1 MIMKNENNR
10 TGLKHLSC
18 WPVEW
23 KKKRTASS
31 WAPPDLSNEWSR
43 PIRRSTQLTTELV
56 RTKWTRGG
64 RARGGVLVRR
74 AEPPLPT
81 TTRPHKRKEVRPAR
95 CTRSRPANRRT
106 RHTGRTSFRRY
117 ALLCL
122 LYYTKCPWTRSFFGR
137 LTRRLLSTPSHFFP
151 QNGVNFF
158 CIYPVG
164 LLFAA
169 TKSRSFG
176 SITVT

>member
-1 MIMKNENNR
+1 M
-10 TGLKHLSC
+10 
-18 WPVEW
+18 
-23 KKKRTASS
+23 
-31 WAPPDLSNEWSR
+31 
-43 PIRRSTQLTTELV
+43 

-158 CIYPVG
+158 AFIRWGFYLPHPSPAPLDPSRLLNCSLVRQNFSFSPQFSQVLHWTSH
-164 LLFAA
+164 LLFNCRFLNGGPPLFHL
-169 TKSRSFG
+169 TLCPWTRLHIC
-176 SITVT
+176 SI